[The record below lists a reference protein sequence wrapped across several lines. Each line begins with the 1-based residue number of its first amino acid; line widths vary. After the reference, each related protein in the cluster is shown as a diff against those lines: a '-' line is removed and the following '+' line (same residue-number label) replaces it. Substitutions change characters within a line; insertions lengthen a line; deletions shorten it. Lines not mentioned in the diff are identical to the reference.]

1 MNDRTRRNQWVA
13 EVFRTPRLSAEVKV
27 FLLFLE
33 RYYMKPDGEVRE
45 PREAL
50 AETFECHPRKI
61 TAKFNMAISGGVIEQ
76 TVRGGKGRIA
86 TYRTTLP
93 GGPQGAS
100 TRHPMERRQGA
111 STRPPNDCLGAADYH
126 PEAGSQGADTRHPE
140 GAQGASTR
148 HPEGAPSIGTAR
160 AHSKTAD
167 RSSRAAHAEDDDSRA
182 STVVVAPFDEEPKKP
197 SLRSQTAERSSAARV
212 PARVEDDVF
221 AEFWAAYPRRVGKG
235 AARKAWAKA
244 IKNGADP
251 QEVILGARRYST
263 DPRRAQADIKY
274 TAHPA
279 TWLNA
284 ERWSD
289 EDQPAQ
295 PVEAT
300 GTRRARQAIE
310 AGRQLQDMLDR
321 GEIQL

>member
-1 MNDRTRRNQWVA
+1 MNQ
-13 EVFRTPRLSAEVKV
+13 RLSLAIEAG
-27 FLLFLE
+27 LIE
-33 RYYMKPDGEVRE
+33 RTGRGS
-45 PREAL
+45 RSRTA
-50 AETFECHPRKI
+50 TFR
-61 TAKFNMAISGGVIEQ
+61 AV
-76 TVRGGKGRIA
+76 
-86 TYRTTLP
+86 LP
-93 GGPQGAS
+93 GVDSGTPG
-100 TRHPMERRQGA
+100 
-111 STRPPNDCLGAADYH
+111 RPPNDRLGDGLQH
-126 PEAGSQGADTRHPE
+126 PNSAGLGDGLQHPNSGKQDTRTSGYE
-140 GAQGASTR
+140 G
-148 HPEGAPSIGTAR
+148 
-160 AHSKTAD
+160 
-167 RSSRAAHAEDDDSRA
+167 DSRTPGGPA
-182 STVVVAPFDEEPKKP
+182 TYKARTDLSDHGDGAIVVRLFDEEDNSTP

-212 PARVEDDVF
+212 PARVEDDAF

-235 AARKAWAKA
+235 AARKAWAKV